1 MMTLRKQKLRK
12 KLSDVYRKSDIGYY
26 LLRPFFKIY
35 VQVLKLIPDEII
47 AKKRFKRHM
56 GYSLDLNNPETL
68 NEKINWLK
76 LYNRKELHTIVA
88 DKYKVRAYIEKK
100 IGNQY
105 LIPLLFHT
113 KNYRDIKPENLPDTK
128 FIIKTN
134 HDSSGG
140 LIVRDK
146 SQINWGKA
154 RNTFKK
160 LLKENHYYRTG
171 EWQYK
176 NIPPMLIV
184 EKLLLDENG
193 SIPEDYKF
201 HCFNGKFGFVGVDLD
216 RESNN
221 RTRNLYDAQWNL
233 LLCHWGR
240 PNGRKLEKPT
250 NYEEMIRLAET
261 IAQDFIYVRV
271 DFYSIEGCTFFGEIT
286 LHHSSGLR
294 KFLQKECDY
303 RYGKLLKL
311 DINNEK

>member
-1 MMTLRKQKLRK
+1 MTNLRKQKIRK

-47 AKKRFKRHM
+47 VKKSFKQHM
-56 GYSLDLNNPETL
+56 GYSLNLNNPETL

-105 LIPLLFHT
+105 LIPLLYHT

-154 RNTFKK
+154 RNRFKR
-160 LLKENHYYRTG
+160 LLKENHYYSTR

-176 NIPPMLIV
+176 NISPMLIV
-184 EKLLLDENG
+184 EKLLLHENG

-221 RTRNLYDAQWNL
+221 RTRNLYDSQWNL
-233 LLCHWGR
+233 LPCNWGR

-271 DFYSIEGCTFFGEIT
+271 DFYSIRGCTFFGEIT
-286 LHHSSGLR
+286 LHHSSGL
-294 KFLQKECDY
+294 KEFLQKECDY
-303 RYGKLLKL
+303 KLGKLLKL